1 MATKTNSA
9 NGTSNR
15 PNATEMRDWY
25 EKNKHSLEMYAN
37 AKSNNDMYLALR
49 AGFQNGYI
57 NLLMSDISIDEHLS
71 KFRGYGKLWANH
83 KA

>member
-25 EKNKHSLEMYAN
+25 EKNKHSLEMYAKAN
-37 AKSNNDMYLALR
+37 VVFVNRLDMIK
-49 AGFQNGYI
+49 I
-57 NLLMSDISIDEHLS
+57 N
-71 KFRGYGKLWANH
+71 
-83 KA
+83 

>member
-15 PNATEMRDWY
+15 PSATEIKSWY

-37 AKSNNDMYLALR
+37 AKDAL
-49 AGFQNGYI
+49 F
-57 NLLMSDISIDEHLS
+57 NLLRLFQRKI
-71 KFRGYGKLWANH
+71 
-83 KA
+83 

>member
-25 EKNKHSLEMYAN
+25 EK
-37 AKSNNDMYLALR
+37 
-49 AGFQNGYI
+49 I
-57 NLLMSDISIDEHLS
+57 NID
-71 KFRGYGKLWANH
+71 
-83 KA
+83 

>member
-15 PNATEMRDWY
+15 PSADEMRNWY

-37 AKSNNDMYLALR
+37 AKDALFNLREISKNKKYKSIETISKEDLRQYLE
-49 AGFQNGYI
+49 NPT
-57 NLLMSDISIDEHLS
+57 M
-71 KFRGYGKLWANH
+71 KFS
-83 KA
+83 

>member
-25 EKNKHSLEMYAN
+25 EKNKHSLEMYAE
-37 AKSNNDMYLALR
+37 AKDALLNLREISKNKKYLCKNIEKIIAL
-49 AGFQNGYI
+49 
-57 NLLMSDISIDEHLS
+57 
-71 KFRGYGKLWANH
+71 
-83 KA
+83 